1 MVESHA
7 EKPSLTEVTHT
18 CLHTC
23 EYSCINTNIYICV
36 YTHVHA
42 NINVFI
48 FFKHKFI
55 QQEFCHQHIK
65 IFHLDLTCP
74 SSISKLKNI

>member
-23 EYSCINTNIYICV
+23 EYSCINTNIYICGGRE
-36 YTHVHA
+36 A
-42 NINVFI
+42 EGD
-48 FFKHKFI
+48 FKDEASA
-55 QQEFCHQHIK
+55 Q
-65 IFHLDLTCP
+65 
-74 SSISKLKNI
+74 